1 MSAAKRTA
9 VRNRLLGFSSFAG
22 MLLVWIAVT
31 GSGLWTPL
39 VDPAFLPS
47 PVTVAKTFVRLADKG
62 YQGHTLLHHFLIS
75 LMRFGIAF
83 AICVAIG
90 VPVGLLMGMSSGVRA
105 VLDPPIEITRP
116 IPKLALLPLFIIW
129 FGIGEL
135 SKTIVIITA
144 LFPMISIS
152 AMQAVR
158 SVSQRKI
165 LAAQSLGASRHTI
178 FWRVLLPAS
187 LPGIFTGIRVSVG
200 IGVTM
205 LVGAEM
211 VATSDGI
218 AWMALTAADFVQTD
232 VVLVGVLVMA
242 ALGYSLDLLVRWLER
257 RLVHWT
263 GREYL
268 AATRKLLRAHFRE
281 SATETLAC
289 ARAAAARRTRQA
301 VPARR

>member
-1 MSAAKRTA
+1 MARVVEMPASHSDAPTDGHTR
-9 VRNRLLGFSSFAG
+9 RRDRWLGLASFAG
-22 MLLVWIAVT
+22 MLAIWLAIT
-31 GSGLWTPL
+31 GSGLWPPL
-39 VDPAFLPS
+39 VSPTFLPS
-47 PVTVAKTFVRLADKG
+47 PVTVARTFVKLAGTG
-62 YQGHTLLHHFLIS
+62 YQGYTLAHHFLIS

-83 AICVAIG
+83 AFCIVVG
-90 VPVGLLMGMSSGVRA
+90 VPVGLLMGMHSGVRA
-105 VLDPPIEITRP
+105 VLDPPIETTRP

-135 SKTIVIITA
+135 SKTIVIIAA

-158 SVSQRKI
+158 GVSLRKI
-165 LAAQSLGASRHTI
+165 QAAQSLGATRHMI

-232 VVLVGVLVMA
+232 VVLVGVLIMA
-242 ALGYSLDLLVRWLER
+242 ALGYMLDLAFRMLER
-257 RLVHWT
+257 RLVHWA
-263 GREYL
+263 G
-268 AATRKLLRAHFRE
+268 KD
-281 SATETLAC
+281 
-289 ARAAAARRTRQA
+289 
-301 VPARR
+301 

>member
-1 MSAAKRTA
+1 MADAEATQAIAEDIPPARRAAR
-9 VRNRLLGFSSFAG
+9 RDRWLGLASFAA
-22 MLLVWIAVT
+22 MLGIWFAIT
-31 GSGLWTPL
+31 GIGLWPPL
-39 VDPAFLPS
+39 VQPAFLPS
-47 PVTVAKTFVRLADKG
+47 PVTVANTFVKLANTG
-62 YQGHTLLHHFLIS
+62 YQGHTLSHHFLIS

-83 AICVAIG
+83 GICVLIG
-90 VPVGLLMGMSSGVRA
+90 VPVGLLMGMHTGVRA
-105 VLDPPIEITRP
+105 VLDPPIETTRP

-144 LFPMISIS
+144 IFPLISIS

-158 SVSQRKI
+158 AVSVRRIQ
-165 LAAQSLGASRHTI
+165 AAQSLGAGRATI

-187 LPGIFTGIRVSVG
+187 LPGIFTGLRVSVG

-232 VVLVGVLVMA
+232 IVLVGVLIMA
-242 ALGYSLDLLVRWLER
+242 ALGYSLDLMFRAIEQR
-257 RLVHWT
+257 IVHWA
-263 GREYL
+263 GRD
-268 AATRKLLRAHFRE
+268 
-281 SATETLAC
+281 
-289 ARAAAARRTRQA
+289 
-301 VPARR
+301 

>member
-1 MSAAKRTA
+1 MAIEPIALQEEPASSALADGAPDVVHGTA
-9 VRNRLLGFSSFAG
+9 RRDRWLGLASFAG
-22 MLLVWIAVT
+22 MLALWFAIT
-31 GSGLWTPL
+31 GSGWWTPL
-39 VDPAFLPS
+39 VNPTFLPS
-47 PVTVAKTFVRLADKG
+47 PVTVAGTFMRLAQSG
-62 YQGHTLLHHFLIS
+62 YQGHTLAHHFLIS

-83 AICVAIG
+83 VVCIAVG
-90 VPVGLLMGMSSGVRA
+90 VPVGLMMGMHSGVRA
-105 VLDPPIEITRP
+105 VLDPPIETTRP

-135 SKTIVIITA
+135 SKTIVIIAA

-158 SVSQRKI
+158 VVSVRKI
-165 LAAQSLGASRHTI
+165 QAAQSLGASRNMI

-187 LPGIFTGIRVSVG
+187 LPGIFTGVRVSVG

-242 ALGYSLDLLVRWLER
+242 ALGYGLDQMFRALER
-257 RLVHWT
+257 RVVHWT
-263 GREYL
+263 GRD
-268 AATRKLLRAHFRE
+268 
-281 SATETLAC
+281 
-289 ARAAAARRTRQA
+289 
-301 VPARR
+301 

>member
-1 MSAAKRTA
+1 VKASELAGSVDLPDDITDDSHRTRRTA
-9 VRNRLLGFSSFAG
+9 RRDRWLGLGSFAG
-22 MLLVWIAVT
+22 MLILWLGLTGAGVWQPFVSPT
-31 GSGLWTPL
+31 
-39 VDPAFLPS
+39 FLPS
-47 PVTVAKTFVRLADKG
+47 PVTVAKTFMKLADTG
-62 YQGHTLLHHFLIS
+62 YQGYTLAHHFLVS
-75 LMRFGIAF
+75 LMRFGLAF
-83 AICVAIG
+83 GFCVLIG
-90 VPVGLLMGMSSGVRA
+90 VPVGLLMGMHSAVRA
-105 VLDPPIEITRP
+105 VLDPPIETTRP

-135 SKTIVIITA
+135 SKTIVIIAA

-158 SVSQRKI
+158 AVSVRKI
-165 LAAQSLGASRHTI
+165 QAAQSLGAKRGTI

-232 VVLVGVLVMA
+232 VVLVGVLIMA
-242 ALGYSLDLLVRWLER
+242 ALGYGLDLAVRGIEAR
-257 RLVHWT
+257 MVHWA
-263 GREYL
+263 GRD
-268 AATRKLLRAHFRE
+268 
-281 SATETLAC
+281 
-289 ARAAAARRTRQA
+289 
-301 VPARR
+301 

>member
-1 MSAAKRTA
+1 MAVDAHSEAAIADGDVRVRRTA
-9 VRNRLLGFSSFAG
+9 RRDRWLGLASFAA
-22 MLLVWIAVT
+22 MLVVWFAIT
-31 GSGLWTPL
+31 GSGLWPPL
-39 VDPAFLPS
+39 VPPAFLPS
-47 PVTVAKTFVRLADKG
+47 PVTVARTFVKLANTG
-62 YQGHTLLHHFLIS
+62 YQGHTLAHHFLVS

-83 AICVAIG
+83 AFCVVVG
-90 VPVGLLMGMSSGVRA
+90 VPVGLMMGMHSGVRA
-105 VLDPPIEITRP
+105 VLDPPIETTRP

-135 SKTIVIITA
+135 AKTIVIITA
-144 LFPMISIS
+144 LFPLISIS

-158 SVSQRKI
+158 SVSLRKI

-187 LPGIFTGIRVSVG
+187 LPGIFTGVRVSVG

-232 VVLVGVLVMA
+232 VVLVGVLIMA
-242 ALGYSLDLLVRWLER
+242 ALGYGLDLLFRALEGR
-257 RLVHWT
+257 VVHWA
-263 GREYL
+263 GRE
-268 AATRKLLRAHFRE
+268 
-281 SATETLAC
+281 
-289 ARAAAARRTRQA
+289 
-301 VPARR
+301 

>member
-1 MSAAKRTA
+1 M
-9 VRNRLLGFSSFAG
+9 
-22 MLLVWIAVT
+22 
-31 GSGLWTPL
+31 
-39 VDPAFLPS
+39 
-47 PVTVAKTFVRLADKG
+47 
-62 YQGHTLLHHFLIS
+62 HHFLIS
-75 LMRFGIAF
+75 LMRFGVAF
-83 AICVAIG
+83 GICVVVG

-144 LFPMISIS
+144 LFPLISIS

-158 SVSQRKI
+158 AVSVRKI
-165 LAAQSLGASRHTI
+165 QAAQSLGATPATV

-187 LPGIFTGIRVSVG
+187 LPGIFTGMRVSVG

-218 AWMALTAADFVQTD
+218 AWMALTAADFVLTD
-232 VVLVGVLVMA
+232 VVLVGVLIMA
-242 ALGYSLDLLVRWLER
+242 LLGYTLDRIFRVLETR
-257 RLVHWT
+257 VVHWS
-263 GREYL
+263 GRD
-268 AATRKLLRAHFRE
+268 
-281 SATETLAC
+281 
-289 ARAAAARRTRQA
+289 
-301 VPARR
+301 

>member
-1 MSAAKRTA
+1 MATPPITVDEDVRSPDGDEPDVTRRTA
-9 VRNRLLGFSSFAG
+9 RRDRWLALASFGA
-22 MLLVWIAVT
+22 MLALWIAVT
-31 GSGLWTPL
+31 GSGLWPPL
-39 VDPAFLPS
+39 VNPTFLPS
-47 PVTVAKTFVRLADKG
+47 PLTVLQTFIKLAQSG
-62 YQGHTLLHHFLIS
+62 YQGHTLAHHFLIS

-83 AICVAIG
+83 CICIVIG
-90 VPVGLLMGMSSGVRA
+90 VPVGLLMGMHSGVRA
-105 VLDPPIEITRP
+105 VLDPPIETTRP

-135 SKTIVIITA
+135 SKTIVIIAA
-144 LFPMISIS
+144 LFPMISIA

-158 SVSQRKI
+158 GVSIRKI
-165 LAAQSLGASRHTI
+165 QAAQSLGASRSMI

-187 LPGIFTGIRVSVG
+187 LPGIFTGIRVAVG

-242 ALGYSLDLLVRWLER
+242 ALGYGLDQIFRAIER
-257 RLVHWT
+257 RIVHWT
-263 GREYL
+263 GRD
-268 AATRKLLRAHFRE
+268 
-281 SATETLAC
+281 
-289 ARAAAARRTRQA
+289 
-301 VPARR
+301 

>member
-1 MSAAKRTA
+1 MASEPVALDDRDDVAPSDAAADDAIHGTA
-9 VRNRLLGFSSFAG
+9 RRDRWLGLASFGGMLAIWFAITGAG
-22 MLLVWIAVT
+22 M
-31 GSGLWTPL
+31 WTPL
-39 VDPAFLPS
+39 VNPTFLPS
-47 PVTVAKTFVRLADKG
+47 PITVAKTFVRLAQSG
-62 YQGHTLLHHFLIS
+62 YQGHTLAHHFLIS

-83 AICVAIG
+83 AVCIVVG
-90 VPVGLLMGMSSGVRA
+90 VPVGLMMGMHSGVRA
-105 VLDPPIEITRP
+105 VLDPPIETTRP

-135 SKTIVIITA
+135 SKTIVIIAA

-158 SVSQRKI
+158 SVSFRKI
-165 LAAQSLGASRHTI
+165 QAAQSLGASRGMI

-187 LPGIFTGIRVSVG
+187 LPGIFTGMRVSVG

-242 ALGYSLDLLVRWLER
+242 ALGYGLDQVFRVLEGR
-257 RLVHWT
+257 VVHWA
-263 GREYL
+263 GRE
-268 AATRKLLRAHFRE
+268 
-281 SATETLAC
+281 
-289 ARAAAARRTRQA
+289 
-301 VPARR
+301 